1 MREKTHSLLF
11 SMEDPILMTSETE
24 EKATQIEEHFVRD
37 KDKKI
42 KQHVAARAVI
52 HYSFLVHLQSVV

>member
-1 MREKTHSLLF
+1 
-11 SMEDPILMTSETE
+11 MTSETE